1 MREGPSKSET
11 KFGNVDSKK
20 IKDLESK
27 KERRRQKVDYSDSF
41 HCHSLPRKTSPALHT
56 KMLATHNY
64 THTEKRIQ
72 EYNRTLTG

>member
-41 HCHSLPRKTSPALHT
+41 HCHSLSTPKDQSSP
-56 KMLATHNY
+56 THKNVG
-64 THTEKRIQ
+64 
-72 EYNRTLTG
+72 NP